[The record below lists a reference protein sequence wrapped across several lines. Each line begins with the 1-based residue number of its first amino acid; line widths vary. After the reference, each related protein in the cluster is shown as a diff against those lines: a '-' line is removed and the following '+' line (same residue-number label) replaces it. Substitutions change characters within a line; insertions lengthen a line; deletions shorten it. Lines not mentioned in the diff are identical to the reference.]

1 LRLCYI
7 VDMKYIIVGLGNP
20 GPEYEK
26 TRHNAGR
33 IVAEI
38 FRKKNNFAAFAYDKR
53 MNALI
58 SKGSLAKGK
67 DVLVVMPETFMNK
80 SGNSMKGVISSAGE
94 LERTVIIHDDLDL
107 SLDKIKVSYNKSSGG
122 HKGVES
128 VMRALGTEKFMRIRV
143 GISPADKKGRA
154 KKPHGEDKINNY
166 ILKQLKADDLK
177 LLEKQAKK
185 SAEAVAAIIMEGK
198 EKAMTDFN

>member
-1 LRLCYI
+1 
-7 VDMKYIIVGLGNP
+7 MKYIIVGLGNP